1 VFSKYDY
8 RDLVNIQQLDFELF
22 EAQRQKGPTFDDV
35 LVEVKKLFLLNYINI
50 LNGGV
55 SMFKMC
61 TFILFTLSRMALAKS
76 RTCKPVICLKR

>member
-35 LVEVKKLFLLNYINI
+35 LVEVKKLFLLINYINFW
-50 LNGGV
+50 NDGV

-61 TFILFTLSRMALAKS
+61 T
-76 RTCKPVICLKR
+76 TCM